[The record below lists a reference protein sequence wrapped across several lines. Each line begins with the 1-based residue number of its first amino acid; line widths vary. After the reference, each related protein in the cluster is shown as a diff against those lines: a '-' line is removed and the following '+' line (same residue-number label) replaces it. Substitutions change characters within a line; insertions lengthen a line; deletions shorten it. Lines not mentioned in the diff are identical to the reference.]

1 MILIQE
7 EKMAV
12 FPSAMSDI
20 KGLIK
25 TLEHKVGELRKMQP
39 DWSRLN
45 QLETVVIPKTEKE
58 QQDLEAKSSQEASRA
73 AELHEQVQDLR
84 KKDQVCY
91 VSGTCQ
97 SQQQSQSQS
106 QSRLMMKISFST
118 VEADFKKLIH
128 IKGYLCE

>member
-1 MILIQE
+1 MLIVTQE

-84 KKDQVCY
+84 KQDQVCY
-91 VSGTCQ
+91 LT
-97 SQQQSQSQS
+97 
-106 QSRLMMKISFST
+106 
-118 VEADFKKLIH
+118 
-128 IKGYLCE
+128 